1 MINKRL
7 MNKLGSAKI
16 FIGLTVLLQ
25 SISLLANVALI
36 FSIARLL
43 ENVLRGAYTSSMM
56 TETAVIVLG
65 VIITRVIA
73 DMLASRTS
81 FLSASNVKRVLRED
95 LYQKLLRLGIS
106 YNEKVATSEVVQLAV
121 EGIEQLEIYFG
132 SYLPQLF
139 YSLLAPL
146 FLFAILSFV
155 NFKSALVL
163 LICVPLIP
171 ISIVAVQKI
180 AKRLLNKYWDTYTS
194 MGDSFL
200 ENIQG
205 LTTLKIYEA
214 DGQKS
219 DEMDVE
225 AETFRKVTMRVLTMQ
240 LNSITIMDLIAYGGA
255 AIGVIIAVNEFLK
268 GNIGFAG
275 TFAIIMLSAEFFIPL
290 RLLGSFFH
298 IAMNGMAASEKY
310 FNVLDLDEPDRGTET
325 IDSQSVVFHHV
336 DFAYEEDRQILK
348 DINLKIPAKQFIAFV
363 GESGSGKSTIASLMM
378 GINKGYKGSIRFGSK
393 EIAHITEESIMKH
406 VTLVNHNSY
415 IFKGTVRDNLLMG
428 NKNATDEQMN
438 QALRQVNLYSFV
450 AQEKGLETEILERG
464 SNLSGGQCQR
474 LALARAILHDT
485 AMYIFDEVTSN
496 IDVESEA
503 LIMNVIQQLAQTKT
517 IVVISHRMAN
527 VMHADTIYVLDRGTI
542 AESGKHHQL
551 MKQGGTYA
559 RIYRQQ
565 QILEGYSQGK
575 EELSYA

>member
-565 QILEGYSQGK
+565 QILEGYTQSK

>member
-406 VTLVNHNSY
+406 VTFVNHNSY

-565 QILEGYSQGK
+565 QILEGYTQSK

>member
-406 VTLVNHNSY
+406 VTFVNHNSY

-503 LIMNVIQQLAQTKT
+503 LIMNVIQQLVQTKT

-551 MKQGGTYA
+551 MNQGGTYA

-565 QILEGYSQGK
+565 QILEGYTQSK

>member
-378 GINKGYKGSIRFGSK
+378 GINKGYQGSIRFGSK

-406 VTLVNHNSY
+406 VTFVNHNSY

-450 AQEKGLETEILERG
+450 AQERGLETEILERG

-565 QILEGYSQGK
+565 QILEGYTQSK

>member
-551 MKQGGTYA
+551 MNQGGTYA

-565 QILEGYSQGK
+565 QILEGYTQSK

>member
-450 AQEKGLETEILERG
+450 AQERGLETEILERG

-565 QILEGYSQGK
+565 QILEGYTQSK

>member
-503 LIMNVIQQLAQTKT
+503 LIMNVIQQLVQTKT

-551 MKQGGTYA
+551 MNQGGTYA

-565 QILEGYSQGK
+565 QILEGYTQSK